1 MPSFNSRASSTDNYP
16 LQSLQQRT
24 SLSSPISLM
33 PRLSDEPIASGSGG
47 LSVGMRGPKRSNSGH
62 SHGKGKKRV
71 SDEGMYEEEGLL
83 SGLRGKGVDLDE
95 EEVES
100 VSQLQRAW
108 IVADNSMTLLLRIL
122 PNPRM

>member
-1 MPSFNSRASSTDNYP
+1 
-16 LQSLQQRT
+16 
-24 SLSSPISLM
+24 M
-33 PRLSDEPIASGSGG
+33 PRLSDEPIASGSG
-47 LSVGMRGPKRSNSGH
+47 GMRGPKRSNSGH

-108 IVADNSMTLLLRIL
+108 ISADNSMRLLLRIL
-122 PNPRM
+122 PNPRT

>member
-47 LSVGMRGPKRSNSGH
+47 LRAPKRSNSGH

-95 EEVES
+95 EDVES
-100 VSQLQRAW
+100 VSQL
-108 IVADNSMTLLLRIL
+108 
-122 PNPRM
+122 PRTVNRS

>member
-1 MPSFNSRASSTDNYP
+1 
-16 LQSLQQRT
+16 
-24 SLSSPISLM
+24 
-33 PRLSDEPIASGSGG
+33 
-47 LSVGMRGPKRSNSGH
+47 MRGPKRSSSGH

-108 IVADNSMTLLLRIL
+108 ISADNSMRLPLRIL
-122 PNPRM
+122 LNRRT

>member
-1 MPSFNSRASSTDNYP
+1 
-16 LQSLQQRT
+16 
-24 SLSSPISLM
+24 M
-33 PRLSDEPIASGSGG
+33 PRLSDEPVASGSGSGG

-100 VSQLQRAW
+100 VSQLLRTC
-108 IVADNSMTLLLRIL
+108 IVADNSMKLLLHTL
-122 PNPRM
+122 QNPRT

>member
-1 MPSFNSRASSTDNYP
+1 
-16 LQSLQQRT
+16 
-24 SLSSPISLM
+24 
-33 PRLSDEPIASGSGG
+33 
-47 LSVGMRGPKRSNSGH
+47 MRGPKRSNSGH

-100 VSQLQRAW
+100 VSQLSTIRGSSWWKYDAA
-108 IVADNSMTLLLRIL
+108 IAHPAESSNVKTRDKSRTIPLR
-122 PNPRM
+122 PTG

>member
-1 MPSFNSRASSTDNYP
+1 
-16 LQSLQQRT
+16 
-24 SLSSPISLM
+24 M

-47 LSVGMRGPKRSNSGH
+47 LGVGMRGPKRSNSGH

-100 VSQLQRAW
+100 VSQRLRTW
-108 IVADNSMTLLLRIL
+108 LVADNSMKLLLLIL
-122 PNPRM
+122 PNPRT

>member
-1 MPSFNSRASSTDNYP
+1 
-16 LQSLQQRT
+16 
-24 SLSSPISLM
+24 M

-47 LSVGMRGPKRSNSGH
+47 LRGPKRSNSGH

-100 VSQLQRAW
+100 VSQLLRTW
-108 IVADNSMTLLLRIL
+108 TVVDNSMKLLLLIL